1 VKSSTVQLEVE
12 REKEKKE
19 YQAEFS
25 WQSAQPMIRVSTA
38 GFDPNFGFASSK
50 RSPIL
55 HVIKVQA
62 QSCTHPRNMSD
73 DEMNIDDGTSHLAE
87 PLLSNNHPLS

>member
-1 VKSSTVQLEVE
+1 MAVQLEVE

-38 GFDPNFGFASSK
+38 GFDPNFGLASSWLRQK
-50 RSPIL
+50 E
-55 HVIKVQA
+55 A
-62 QSCTHPRNMSD
+62 QYCT
-73 DEMNIDDGTSHLAE
+73 
-87 PLLSNNHPLS
+87 